1 MANSSL
7 GSAEALGDVERR
19 GKCEPVHECARMCRE
34 RVKYPCQLGRRRRC
48 AGPAR
53 SSYGVGGVRDGKYVG
68 LVLWLEGATEKG
80 GLVLRDVFPPEL
92 ENRPFFFTGR
102 LDFLSKALPL
112 PGPLW
117 GLCLLIGPQLEP
129 PAPLPNS
136 GGAGSVPACPFDSPS
151 THR

>member
-102 LDFLSKALPL
+102 LDFSLQGSALAWSTMGALLSHRSPAGAL
-112 PGPLW
+112 
-117 GLCLLIGPQLEP
+117 
-129 PAPLPNS
+129 
-136 GGAGSVPACPFDSPS
+136 SP
-151 THR
+151 TP